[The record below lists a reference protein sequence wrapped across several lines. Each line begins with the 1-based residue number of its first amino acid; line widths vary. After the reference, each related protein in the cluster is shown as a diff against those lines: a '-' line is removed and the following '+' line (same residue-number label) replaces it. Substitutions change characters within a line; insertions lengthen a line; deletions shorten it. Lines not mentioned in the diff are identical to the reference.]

1 MSFFYKF
8 LNFNQALCDSLEI
21 HEEMPRKQLRNMI
34 IGTDLTTE
42 NPLIDSDK
50 ESESAEPQSPE
61 PMAIEGPKTVD
72 QETSLK
78 IISGAPCEDLYNG
91 NPVTLGDVTGKIIGA
106 FDLPKKTRTIEDKA
120 YTIRLI
126 LNLLIFKIF
135 FLIF

>member
-1 MSFFYKF
+1 M
-8 LNFNQALCDSLEI
+8 NFNVALCDSLEI

-72 QETSLK
+72 QDLLQVMPTGSFAPACTST
-78 IISGAPCEDLYNG
+78 C
-91 NPVTLGDVTGKIIGA
+91 
-106 FDLPKKTRTIEDKA
+106 
-120 YTIRLI
+120 
-126 LNLLIFKIF
+126 
-135 FLIF
+135 